1 MFRNQPGKIPD
12 AKEADRNFGS
22 REKEKLE
29 EVYES
34 ETGSNG
40 EPLAHKAARMFC
52 DQETEE
58 DKEEEYEIPKGSSP
72 GEAAHVIGH
81 IVSMRSDLM
90 PNILDDHINNGQEEL
105 AYLYLGKCAMEN
117 GDH

>member
-1 MFRNQPGKIPD
+1 MFGNQPKKIPD
-12 AKEADRNFGS
+12 AEVADRSFGS
-22 REKEKLE
+22 REKRKLE

-34 ETGSNG
+34 ETNSNG
-40 EPLAHKAARMFC
+40 EPLAHEAAKDFC
-52 DQETEE
+52 DQNG
-58 DKEEEYEIPKGSSP
+58 DEEYEIPKGSSP
-72 GEAAHVIGH
+72 GETANVIGH

-90 PNILDDHINNGQEEL
+90 PNILDDYINDGQEEL